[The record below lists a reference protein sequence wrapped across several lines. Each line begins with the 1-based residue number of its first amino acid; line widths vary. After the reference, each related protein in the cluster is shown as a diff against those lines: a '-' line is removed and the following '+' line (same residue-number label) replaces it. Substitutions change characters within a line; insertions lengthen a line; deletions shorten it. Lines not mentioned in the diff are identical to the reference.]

1 MCTSIEE
8 ASEKPLDIFKTS
20 NKKGLEHLQ
29 TSSLSPPPHSLTFS
43 PSHFLSLSLTYYLSL
58 FSSPLSTL
66 SPLPLPL
73 STSLHLSFS
82 ANKRFEFV
90 VYGWTTSLFKSD
102 YVMLDQ
108 ALRYLITGVKWLKK
122 TKLWRLRTLTL
133 ANRC

>member
-1 MCTSIEE
+1 VCTSIEEE

-29 TSSLSPPPHSLTFS
+29 TSSLSLSSPSLT
-43 PSHFLSLSLTYYLSL
+43 HFLSLSLTYYLSL
-58 FSSPLSTL
+58 

-73 STSLHLSFS
+73 PLYLSLPFSTSLSRQINDLNLLFTDEQLP
-82 ANKRFEFV
+82 F
-90 VYGWTTSLFKSD
+90 FKSD

-122 TKLWRLRTLTL
+122 KLSSDD
-133 ANRC
+133 